1 MSVAMDR
8 ALMALSLED
17 EQEEEPP
24 FTMPE
29 LPGFSSAE
37 KNSLS
42 IMGRLLNPECQKMSG
57 LILTMPRKWQKEGRV
72 RGVALSQE
80 KFQFIFQHEHDLQDV
95 LEKGVQTYNQWA
107 LVMERWVENP
117 PEDYLQYIPLW
128 VRISKIPVNYYTTPA
143 LMTLGEMIG
152 EVKVLAFD
160 PMKPITQ
167 DFIRVQ
173 VRFNVAKPLKMAR
186 VLDMGGAQL
195 TKSTSTMKNSKNVA
209 STASDSTMSNK
220 SALS

>member
-1 MSVAMDR
+1 
-8 ALMALSLED
+8 
-17 EQEEEPP
+17 
-24 FTMPE
+24 
-29 LPGFSSAE
+29 
-37 KNSLS
+37 
-42 IMGRLLNPECQKMSG
+42 
-57 LILTMPRKWQKEGRV
+57 
-72 RGVALSQE
+72 
-80 KFQFIFQHEHDLQDV
+80 
-95 LEKGVQTYNQWA
+95 
-107 LVMERWVENP
+107 MERWVENP
-117 PEDYLQYIPLW
+117 PEDYIQYIPLW

-195 TKSTSTMKNSKNVA
+195 TKSTSTMKNSRNVA